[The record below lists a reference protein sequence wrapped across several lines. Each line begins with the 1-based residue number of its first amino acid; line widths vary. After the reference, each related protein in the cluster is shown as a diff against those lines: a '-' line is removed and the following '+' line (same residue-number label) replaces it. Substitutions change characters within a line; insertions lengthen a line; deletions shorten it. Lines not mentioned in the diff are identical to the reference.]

1 MHGKRTE
8 QRVRAFSQYVK
19 ETTNRKRISKKIRYE
34 PAPIKIIYRDGTIE
48 YKNQT
53 KSEVIDTI
61 LKGARKR
68 K

>member
-1 MHGKRTE
+1 M
-8 QRVRAFSQYVK
+8 VK
-19 ETTNRKRISKKIRYE
+19 EQNNVLGHSANMSKKQLTEKEYQKKIRYE